1 MAQKVIDPT
10 LGWEYDGSGSG
21 VTVTQ
26 SNAQATSDNFDE
38 LYGVSGPL
46 ADAVAAAEAAQA
58 AAEAAQ
64 TAAETAETN
73 AETAQAAAEA
83 LAVSTK
89 TNAGVGDQITMSDT
103 NPHAHSEKTS
113 VGAALMA
120 TDDFLVI
127 DWSEWVDSVDS
138 APAFTFELLVGS
150 TVVDTMVVTAAAAND
165 YAVAETR
172 LKCTT
177 VGASL
182 VAEIRSFQSIKA
194 AGVVALAG
202 PVQKAKA
209 ITASSTAGFDITVR
223 GTSDAGHASNKS
235 TLRTIS
241 HRIER
246 ATA

>member
-1 MAQKVIDPT
+1 MAQKVIDPS

-21 VTVTQ
+21 VTVDQ

-46 ADAVAAAEAAQA
+46 ADAVT

-83 LAVSTK
+83 AQAAAEALAVSTK
-89 TNAGVGDQITMSDT
+89 TNAGVGDQVTMSDT
-103 NPHAHSEKTS
+103 AAHAHSEKTS

-120 TDDFLVI
+120 ADDILVI
-127 DWSEWVDSVDS
+127 DYSEWVDSVDS
-138 APAFTFELLVGS
+138 TPQFTVECLVG
-150 TVVDTMVVTAAAAND
+150 TTAVDTQVIATAAAND
-165 YAVAETR
+165 YCGAHIEI
-172 LKCTT
+172 KCTA

-182 VAEIRSFQSIKA
+182 TGEVTAWQVKKDGTVAVTAVI
-194 AGVVALAG
+194 
-202 PVQKAKA
+202 QKALA
-209 ITASSTAGFDITVR
+209 ITASSTAGFDITVQN
-223 GTSDAGHASNKS
+223 TSNAGHANNKS

-241 HRIER
+241 HYIRR

>member
-1 MAQKVIDPT
+1 MAQQTIDVNV
-10 LGWEYDGSGSG
+10 GFEYDGSGSG
-21 VTVTQ
+21 ATVT
-26 SNAQATSDNFDE
+26 SNAQKVSDNFDE
-38 LYGVSGPL
+38 LYAVDGPL
-46 ADAVAAAEAAQA
+46 ADAVTAAEAAQA

-83 LAVSTK
+83 IAVSQK
-89 TNAGVGDQITMSDT
+89 TNAGVGDQITMDDT
-103 NPHAHSEKTS
+103 AAHAHTEKTS

-120 TDDFLVI
+120 ADDILVI
-127 DWSEWVDSVDS
+127 NWSEWVDGVDS
-138 APAFTFELLVGS
+138 TPQFTFELFVG
-150 TVVDTMVVTAAAAND
+150 TTAVQAIVVATAAAND
-165 YAVAETR
+165 YVTCETR
-172 LKCTT
+172 IKCTA

-182 VAEIRSFQSIKA
+182 TGEVDSKWVIKD
-194 AGVVALAG
+194 GTVSLSGQLQKALAI
-202 PVQKAKA
+202 A
-209 ITASSTAGFDITVR
+209 ASSTAGFDITVK